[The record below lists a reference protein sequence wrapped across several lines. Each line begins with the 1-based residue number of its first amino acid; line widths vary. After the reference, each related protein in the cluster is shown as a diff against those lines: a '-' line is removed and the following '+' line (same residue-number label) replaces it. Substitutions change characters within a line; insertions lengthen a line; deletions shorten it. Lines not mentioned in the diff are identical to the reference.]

1 MPKMDPLA
9 RKRQYVY
16 SLTHSTRYFEDEDFL
31 KPVAAK
37 QTDSAKKD
45 SEN

>member
-1 MPKMDPLA
+1 MPKKDPLA

-31 KPVAAK
+31 KPVTAE
-37 QTDSAKKD
+37 QTDSAEKD